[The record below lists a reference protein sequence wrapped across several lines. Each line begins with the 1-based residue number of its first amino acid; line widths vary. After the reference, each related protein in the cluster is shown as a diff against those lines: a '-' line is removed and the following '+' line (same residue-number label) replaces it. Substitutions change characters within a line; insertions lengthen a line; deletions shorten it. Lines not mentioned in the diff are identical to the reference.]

1 MFTFRCTLLIMNYPA
16 IRKTLRAGS
25 LVFGASALFLLV
37 LPRIFLD
44 LLGLENGDVL
54 VWSMRMIAITLFAL
68 AGNMWNNSRNS
79 TDHGVGNVAK
89 VMCVSAT
96 GLGVLTLMIPGEITW
111 FSYLYAAVGFGFG
124 LTYLINILRK

>member
-1 MFTFRCTLLIMNYPA
+1 MNYPA

-44 LLGLENGDVL
+44 LLGLDVSDVL

-68 AGNMWNNSRNS
+68 AGNMWNNSKNS

>member
-1 MFTFRCTLLIMNYPA
+1 MNHA
-16 IRKTLRAGS
+16 SIRKTLKAGS

-37 LPRIFLD
+37 LPNLFLD
-44 LLGLENGDVL
+44 LLGFDSNDGL
-54 VWSMRMIAITLFAL
+54 VWSMRMIGITLIAL
-68 AGNMWNNSRNS
+68 AGNMWNNSKNS
-79 TDHGVGNVAK
+79 TDSGVGNVAK

-124 LTYLINILRK
+124 LSYLINILRK

>member
-1 MFTFRCTLLIMNYPA
+1 MNYPA

-37 LPRIFLD
+37 LPNIFLD
-44 LLGLENGDVL
+44 LLGLADSDVL
-54 VWSMRMIAITLFAL
+54 VWSMRMIAITLVAL

-79 TDHGVGNVAK
+79 SDRGVGNVAQ

-96 GLGVLTLMIPGEITW
+96 GLGVLTLLIPGEITW

-124 LTYLINILRK
+124 ITYLINILRN